1 MRKLAAFALMMTL
14 LFSACKT
21 AANDPGQAALDIRT
35 RLLADGGISL
45 CADIQADFGEKV
57 YDYRLE
63 CDYSC
68 DGSSTVTVVEPDI
81 ISGISATVSQEG
93 TSLSF
98 DCISLNTGTL
108 EGTELSPM
116 GALPAMAEAWCSG
129 YISNTC
135 AAQIDGADCYFVS
148 YLTGSGSDELEI
160 RTWFDKTALLPVY
173 GEIVSDG
180 SVVIYASFNQQ
191 IH

>member
-1 MRKLAAFALMMTL
+1 MRKLAAFALMITL

-21 AANDPGQAALDIRT
+21 AANDPGQAALDVRT
-35 RLLADGGISL
+35 RLLADGCISL
-45 CADIQADFGEKV
+45 CADVKADFGEKV

-63 CDYSC
+63 CEYTCES
-68 DGSSTVTVVEPDI
+68 GSTVTVVEPEI
-81 ISGISATVSQEG
+81 IAGISAAVSQSG
-93 TSLSF
+93 ASLSF
-98 DCISLNTGTL
+98 DGISLDTGII

-135 AAQIDGADCYFVS
+135 AAQVNGVDCYFIS
-148 YLTGSGSDELEI
+148 YLTGSGSRELEF
-160 RTWFDKTALLPVY
+160 RTWFDKTSLLPVY

-180 SVVIYASFNQQ
+180 SVVIYASFTQ
-191 IH
+191 

>member
-1 MRKLAAFALMMTL
+1 MRKVLSFALMMTL

-35 RLLADGGISL
+35 RLLTAGEISL
-45 CADIQADFGEKV
+45 CADVQADYGERV

-63 CDYSC
+63 CDYVC
-68 DGSSTVTVVEPDI
+68 KGDSSVTVIEPDI
-81 ISGISATVSQEG
+81 ISGISATVSRSG

-98 DCISLNTGTL
+98 DGVSLDTGSL
-108 EGTELSPM
+108 EGTELSPL
-116 GALPAMAEAWCSG
+116 GALPAMADAWCSG

-135 AAQIDGADCYFVS
+135 AAQLNGTDCYFVS

-160 RTWFDKTALLPVY
+160 RTWFDKSTLLPVY
-173 GEIVSDG
+173 GEIVSGG
-180 SVVIYASFNQQ
+180 SVVIYAGFTQ
-191 IH
+191 

>member
-1 MRKLAAFALMMTL
+1 MRKVAAFALMMTL

-21 AANDPGQAALDIRT
+21 AANDPWQAALDIRAG
-35 RLLADGGISL
+35 LLADGGTKLS
-45 CADIQADFGEKV
+45 ADVQVDYGERV

-63 CDYSC
+63 CDFARQK
-68 DGSSTVTVVEPDI
+68 GSTVTILEPDI
-81 ISGISATVSQEG
+81 IAGISATVSPSG
-93 TSLSF
+93 ASLSF
-98 DCISLNTGTL
+98 DGVSLDTGKL

-116 GALPAMAEAWCSG
+116 GALPTMAEAWCSG

-135 AAQIDGADCYFVS
+135 AANINGTDCYFVS

-160 RTWFDKTALLPVY
+160 RTWFDKTTLSPVY

-180 SVVIYASFNQQ
+180 SVVIYASFTPQ
-191 IH
+191 